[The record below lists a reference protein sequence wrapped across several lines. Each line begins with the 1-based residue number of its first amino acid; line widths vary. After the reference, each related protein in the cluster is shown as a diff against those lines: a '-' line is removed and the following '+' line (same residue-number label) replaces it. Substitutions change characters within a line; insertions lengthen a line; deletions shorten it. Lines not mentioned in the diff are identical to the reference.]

1 VRTDRA
7 LLAAHASGV
16 VLALGAAL
24 FWPRPGQAALIVPV
38 GSDDLAP
45 ALQWADREAAPLLEL
60 DTARGR
66 VIARV
71 TDNASLLRA
80 LGAGLVPIAARAAG
94 CSPPS
99 QETKR

>member
-1 VRTDRA
+1 MRTDRA
-7 LLAAHASGV
+7 LIAVHVSGA

-24 FWPRPGQAALIVPV
+24 FWPRPGQAALLVPV
-38 GSDDLAP
+38 GQHELAD

-71 TDNASLLRA
+71 SDNASLLRA
-80 LGAGLVPIAARAAG
+80 LGAGLVPVAVRTAG
-94 CSPPS
+94 CTPRFR
-99 QETKR
+99 ETQG